1 MPEVLVSSLS
11 IALQKQVESAR
22 AAFDKGKPEK
32 AAELCAIILDEQ
44 PACLSVRK
52 LERAALLKLAAAR
65 QSGISKMVMAMSHA
79 PFLLGGS
86 IRLKTEPQVTFASA
100 AKLLQRDPR
109 DISALNLMGQAA
121 LALGWLETAVFAFE
135 AASDLDHERVD
146 IWISLSGAYLASGRA
161 KDAAHAAEEA
171 LRIQPGNADAVT
183 LQRSAAVA
191 VTMTQGK
198 WDSSSDYRGKLADE
212 AKAVQLE
219 QAAKLNPKSAPPK
232 Q

>member
-1 MPEVLVSSLS
+1 MSEVLVNSLS

-22 AAFDKGKPEK
+22 AAFDRGKPEQ
-32 AAELCAIILDEQ
+32 AAELCAKILEEQ

-52 LERAALLKLAAAR
+52 LERAALLKLASAR
-65 QSGISKMVMAMSHA
+65 QSGLSKFVMAVSHA

-100 AKLLQRDPR
+100 AKLLQRDPK

-121 LALGWLETAVFAFE
+121 MALGWQETAVFAFE
-135 AASDLDHERVD
+135 AASDLNHERVD

-171 LRIQPGNADAVT
+171 LRLHPANADALT

-191 VTMTQGK
+191 VTMAKGK
-198 WDSSSDYRGKLADE
+198 REQRGDYRSKLADG
-212 AKAVQLE
+212 Q
-219 QAAKLNPKSAPPK
+219 
-232 Q
+232 